1 MTLAV
6 LCGSTGNDLDPGAA
20 RRLADE
26 VTAALVAAGAA
37 AVLPADGLD
46 VAGQLRD
53 IARIAAGATE
63 PLLLCADNL
72 VAHPSL
78 LWTLATE
85 PAGRSTA
92 LVSAAD
98 GGDLREERG
107 RLVPAATD
115 GTTRFLG
122 ALCIAPADLPIL
134 AAAATRAAALAS
146 HATTTPSNGSAASN
160 GSAGSAAGFGGRAM
174 STAAPAAASAD
185 LIASAAV
192 AAAASADL
200 IASPAVAGGGESPV
214 GTAAPVRR
222 DAIDLLLLA
231 LLDGGL
237 VPIATRVRLLRA
249 ERVHSDAGLAAARA
263 AVAAVDE
270 DAALLRLAVKE
281 KDDFFTT
288 YAVSTWSPLV
298 TKWCAR
304 LGLTPSGVTA
314 LSVLFAV
321 AAALAFWQASRPAM
335 IAGAVLLYLGFV
347 LDCVD
352 GQLARYTRRFGAFG
366 GWLDTMADRAKEYV
380 AYAGLAAGAERIG
393 LPYAW
398 PLAVTAI
405 LLQTV
410 RHMTDTWYGALHD
423 EAAARQSVG
432 TAGNT
437 DAGGGVGARLSR
449 ASNRV
454 QADTGSVAYWP
465 KRIVVFPIGERWAL
479 IGVLAAL
486 FNGRVA
492 LAAVVLWGLLAAAY
506 TLGLRSLRSISMRV
520 GVLDTVDTSR
530 HRDDGPLVRAVLG
543 AASARAPLAWA
554 LVAAIGAL
562 ALVIGL
568 LAGWVPT
575 GTRWGAWS
583 IGDLRVELV
592 RAGGAAAWLV
602 AAAVLVLG
610 AGLAAR
616 SRHAGPL
623 DWLIPAA
630 LRAAEYLLVVAVGLS
645 CSVPPPV
652 VYLLL
657 FMLALQHYDL
667 TARMEKGA
675 PDASAARARLGWDG
689 RVVLLVLC
697 ALGGV
702 ATAGELLLA
711 VAVGGAFLTGAVGDW
726 RSGGS

>member
-26 VTAALVAAGAA
+26 VTAALAAAGAT

-63 PLLLCADNL
+63 PLVLCADNL

-92 LVSAAD
+92 LVSAAE

-107 RLVPAATD
+107 RLVPAAAD

-134 AAAATRAAALAS
+134 AAAATAAALSS
-146 HATTTPSNGSAASN
+146 HASGVASV
-160 GSAGSAAGFGGRAM
+160 GSAAGVAAGSGGRAV
-174 STAAPAAASAD
+174 S
-185 LIASAAV
+185 V
-192 AAAASADL
+192 AAT
-200 IASPAVAGGGESPV
+200 G
-214 GTAAPVRR
+214 R
-222 DAIDLLLLA
+222 DAIDLLLPA

-249 ERVHSDAGLAAARA
+249 ERVHNDADLAAARA

-314 LSVLFAV
+314 VSVLFAV

-366 GWLDTMADRAKEYV
+366 GWLDTMADRAKEYA

-454 QADTGSVAYWP
+454 QADTGSVAYWL

-479 IGVLAAL
+479 IAVLAAL

-492 LAAVVLWGLLAAAY
+492 LAAVVLWGLFAAAY

-530 HRDDGPLVRAVLG
+530 HRDDGPLVRAVLS
-543 AASARAPLAWA
+543 AAPARAPLAWA
-554 LVAAIGAL
+554 LAAAVGAL

-575 GTRWGAWS
+575 GTRWGSWS
-583 IGDLRVELV
+583 IGDVRVELV
-592 RAGGAAAWLV
+592 RAGGAAGWLV

-616 SRHAGPL
+616 SRHDGPL

-657 FMLALQHYDL
+657 FGLALHHYDL

-689 RVVLLVLC
+689 RVVVLVLC

-711 VAVGGAFLTGAVGDW
+711 VVVGGTFLTGAVGDW

>member
-26 VTAALVAAGAA
+26 LTAALAAAGAT
-37 AVLPADGLD
+37 AVVPVEGLD
-46 VAGQLRD
+46 VAAQLRE
-53 IARIAAGATE
+53 IARIAADAAE

-92 LVSAAD
+92 LVIAED

-107 RLVPAATD
+107 RLVAAVD

-122 ALCIAPADLPIL
+122 AISIAPADLPIL
-134 AAAATRAAALAS
+134 ATAAARAAD
-146 HATTTPSNGSAASN
+146 HVP
-160 GSAGSAAGFGGRAM
+160 AGPEPAG
-174 STAAPAAASAD
+174 
-185 LIASAAV
+185 AAV
-192 AAAASADL
+192 ATTAGSTG
-200 IASPAVAGGGESPV
+200 VA
-214 GTAAPVRR
+214 RR
-222 DAIDLLLLA
+222 DAVDVLLPGLI
-231 LLDGGL
+231 DGGL
-237 VPIATRVRLLRA
+237 VPIATRVRLLHA
-249 ERVHSDAGLAAARA
+249 ERVHTPAELTAARA

-270 DAALLRLAVKE
+270 DSALLRLAVKE

-304 LGLTPSGVTA
+304 LGLSPSGVTA

-335 IAGAVLLYLGFV
+335 IAGGILLYLGFV

-352 GQLARYTRRFGAFG
+352 GQLARYTRSFSAFG
-366 GWLDTMADRAKEYV
+366 GWLDTMADRAKEYAV
-380 AYAGLAAGAERIG
+380 YAGLAAGAERAG

-398 PLAVTAI
+398 PLAITAI

-432 TAGNT
+432 TAGNA

-454 QADTGSVAYWP
+454 QADTGSAAYWL

-479 IGVLAAL
+479 IAVLAA
-486 FNGRVA
+486 FGNGRIA
-492 LAAVVLWGLLAAAY
+492 LAAVVIWGLLAAAY

-530 HRDDGPLVRAVLG
+530 HRDDGLLVRAVLS
-543 AASARAPLAWA
+543 AARVGAPLAATVVAALAA
-554 LVAAIGAL
+554 LV
-562 ALVIGL
+562 LVVGL
-568 LAGWVPT
+568 LAGWVPI
-575 GTRWGAWS
+575 GTSVGRWVSG
-583 IGDLRVELV
+583 GLQVEFV
-592 RAGGAAAWLV
+592 RAGGGAAVWLV
-602 AAAVLVLG
+602 VTAVLVLG
-610 AGLAAR
+610 AGLPAR
-616 SRHAGPL
+616 SRHDGPL
-623 DWLIPAA
+623 DWLIPAG
-630 LRAAEYLLVVAVGLS
+630 LRAAEYLVVVAVGLI

-657 FMLALQHYDL
+657 FVLALRHYDL

-675 PDASAARARLGWDG
+675 PGASAARAWLGWDG
-689 RVVLLVLC
+689 RVVLLVVC
-697 ALGGV
+697 ALCGA
-702 ATAGELLLA
+702 ATIGELLLA
-711 VAVGGAFLTGAVGDW
+711 LVVGGSFLAGAVGDW